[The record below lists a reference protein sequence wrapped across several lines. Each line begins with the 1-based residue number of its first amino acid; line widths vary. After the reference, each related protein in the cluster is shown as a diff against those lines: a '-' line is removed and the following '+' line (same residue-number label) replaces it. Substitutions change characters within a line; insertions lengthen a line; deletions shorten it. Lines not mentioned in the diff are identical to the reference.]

1 MKRTRKTSEPSLRD
15 RLTLQFIEVLEKDWA
30 AHGTNIIEKM
40 RLESPTKYAEI
51 VSRLVVP
58 TEQPP
63 APDDFRNCQSQAD
76 IAIKMLKDIGTPEAS
91 ITLDMIEAA
100 IRAQQLFV
108 AELER
113 IAATSAARE
122 LH

>member
-1 MKRTRKTSEPSLRD
+1 MKRTRKTQTSEPSLRD
-15 RLTLQFIEVLEKDWA
+15 RLTVQFIQALEKDWA
-30 AHGTNIIEKM
+30 EHGTNIIEKM
-40 RLESPTKYAEI
+40 RLESPTKYAEV

-63 APDDFRNCQSQAD
+63 APNDFSSCQSQAD
-76 IAIKMLKDIGTPEAS
+76 IAVKLLKDIGTPEAG
-91 ITLDMIEAA
+91 ITPNMIDAA

-113 IAATSAARE
+113 IAAGE
-122 LH
+122 PH